1 MPDGTE
7 LQITPQTAAP
17 EPHPN
22 VRTMKSD
29 VSEYL
34 RATKPSLIKMLTSQ
48 IENDKTERVRPRET
62 ARNYTGLVGAILIVL
77 ISIGVLGVGG
87 YFIYKMFNKVPVQQA
102 NIVIPQPL
110 FAVDGSETVSARL
123 PNGGDLISVL
133 NKHIP
138 SNVSMGSLRR
148 LVILTELGDGSVRSL
163 RPDEFLKG
171 AGVRASQI
179 FLAALT
185 GPVMPVYAATSQGA
199 RLALV
204 MPTNDPDR
212 ARSEL
217 LNSESSILFNWQ
229 SLFLDR
235 KPELKVVPFE
245 DRIYRNISYRFAAAG
260 INGDQFLYGAFPA
273 KNYIVITS
281 SEETF
286 RLIIDRLYE
295 AS

>member
-1 MPDGTE
+1 MPDSTV
-7 LQITPQTAAP
+7 LQATPQATAP

-22 VRTMKSD
+22 IRTMKSD

-48 IENDKTERVRPRET
+48 IEGEKVGSVRVRES
-62 ARNYTGLVGAILIVL
+62 ARDYAGFIGAILIVL
-77 ISIGVLGVGG
+77 ISIGVLGAGG

-110 FAVDGSETVSARL
+110 FVIDGSETVSAGL
-123 PNGGDLISVL
+123 PNNGDLISLL
-133 NKHIP
+133 NKSAP
-138 SNVSMGSLRR
+138 SNASPGSLRR
-148 LVILTELGDGSVRSL
+148 LVFLTELGDGSVRSL

-185 GPVMPVYAATSQGA
+185 GPVMPVYAVTSQGA

-217 LNSESSILFNWQ
+217 LNRGSFILFNWQ